1 MAVPL
6 VVWFWPSPL
15 STGIERKKYFIKIN
29 IISPVSE
36 VVAREN
42 LYGKKERLM
51 VMGKIQKLCLYVA
64 VAV

>member
-1 MAVPL
+1 M
-6 VVWFWPSPL
+6 
-15 STGIERKKYFIKIN
+15 KIN

-36 VVAREN
+36 VMEREN
-42 LYGKKERLM
+42 IYDKKERLV